1 MKEVK
6 TMGENHTKKFQF
18 KKKDW
23 LLIGIIVIVAGAAF
37 LFHELIGGKGAGV
50 VTVKV
55 DGVLEGT
62 YMLSKDQE
70 ISINGGTNI
79 LTIKDGKADMK
90 EADCPD
96 QLCVHQK
103 AISKNHE
110 SIICLPHKVVVEVE
124 SAESGKLDGISN

>member
-1 MKEVK
+1 M
-6 TMGENHTKKFQF
+6 
-18 KKKDW
+18 
-23 LLIGIIVIVAGAAF
+23 
-37 LFHELIGGKGAGV
+37 
-50 VTVKV
+50 KV

>member
-1 MKEVK
+1 
-6 TMGENHTKKFQF
+6 MGENNTKKFQF

-23 LLIGIIVIVAGAAF
+23 LLMGIIVVVAGAAF
-37 LFHELIGGKGAGV
+37 LFHELLGGKGAGV

-62 YMLSKDQE
+62 YTLSEDQE
-70 ISINGGTNI
+70 ISINEGTNR
-79 LTIKDGKADMK
+79 LVIKDGKADME

-110 SIICLPHKVVVEVE
+110 SIICLPYKVVVEVE
-124 SAESGKLDGISN
+124 STESGKLDGISN